1 MILRKTARRMT
12 MMKRRRKKLKPVRR
26 PRKMLRL
33 MVPDLPFPVKP
44 KKMKKSKTTNP

>member
-44 KKMKKSKTTNP
+44 KMKKSKTTNP